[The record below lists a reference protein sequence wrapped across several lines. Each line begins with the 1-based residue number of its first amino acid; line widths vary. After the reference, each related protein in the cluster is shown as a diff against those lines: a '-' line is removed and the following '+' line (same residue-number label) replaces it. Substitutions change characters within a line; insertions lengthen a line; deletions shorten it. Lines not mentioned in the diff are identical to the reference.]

1 MNSSL
6 FLSFHRKTDIINK
19 KKKKTR
25 LYIIHHVKHIWNLKK
40 KKKKFNAILE
50 SAPVINRI
58 PFNYVA
64 LFTYLKRVAFNR
76 APFIRRFPFQRKGNH
91 GCWNAL
97 RYFAVSLNCRLIFE
111 ASLFKREKKLDN
123 EETFVTDSLF
133 ASAID
138 RLLECVN
145 HVLTTHSSWRTGK
158 RPSNNFQKCTT
169 LLFFHSSPEI
179 ATLPILLYD
188 SSFDSERKNKRNV
201 VFL

>member
-40 KKKKFNAILE
+40 KKKIQRHSWIRARNQPHSIQLRRPLHVFKESRVQPCAIH
-50 SAPVINRI
+50 
-58 PFNYVA
+58 
-64 LFTYLKRVAFNR
+64 
-76 APFIRRFPFQRKGNH
+76 RRFPFQRKGNH

-169 LLFFHSSPEI
+169 LLFFSLLFRDRDI
-179 ATLPILLYD
+179 AD
-188 SSFDSERKNKRNV
+188 SAVRFVIRFGEKE
-201 VFL
+201 